1 MGTRTGTAWER
12 AIQKWY
18 WKDREMD
25 KGWINRE
32 DAFGETPLVRA
43 LRCGNQT
50 LINFMLGQ
58 DRDDEP
64 AAPVDTPEDSLQ
76 SAAYWGAAQAVH
88 ALLENGADATGRD
101 NSGETPLHKA
111 ARNGRCEAVEA
122 LLEHGA
128 LVNVPDD
135 QGLTPLH
142 WTTLAGDPEVAEL
155 LLEQGADPRASAGLL
170 GDLSP
175 RAIASLMGYDE
186 LVDVFNAHGAAV
198 V

>member
-1 MGTRTGTAWER
+1 
-12 AIQKWY
+12 
-18 WKDREMD
+18 MD

-142 WTTLAGDPEVAEL
+142 WATLAGDPEVAEL